1 MNPTQAITEP
11 RITSTK
17 VRITSIDFLRGTIMI
32 IMALDHVRD
41 YLFFGSFYFDPL
53 DLTKTSGALFFTRWI
68 THFCAPIFLL
78 LAGTSAYLI
87 GQKKTKKELSIF
99 LVKRGI
105 WLILLEMI
113 VTNFGW
119 NFNITF
125 PMFFFITIW
134 ALGLGMIIL
143 AGLIYLPKRVILA
156 LSLMVIFGHNLLDG
170 IHFPPNTLAEFGW
183 SLVHE
188 QQFFMWHNEVLLVGY
203 PIVPLFAVM
212 SLGYCLGELYT
223 SGYDAERRKKIL
235 ITLGGAAL
243 ILFIVLRW
251 INVYG
256 DPVKWSAQKDGF
268 FTLLSFINVNK
279 YPFSL
284 LYVLLTIGSAL
295 LFLGFTERLQN
306 GVVKMVSVYGRVPMF
321 YYLIHIYVIHLIALI
336 ASAVTT
342 GQDWHIW
349 LLKQPVWFT
358 TDLKGYGFSLPVS
371 YLVWI
376 AIVVGLYPLCKRYD
390 RYKQS
395 NKDKWWLSYL

>member
-1 MNPTQAITEP
+1 MNPSQAITEV
-11 RITSTK
+11 RTTFTK
-17 VRITSIDFLRGTIMI
+17 ARITSIDFLRGTIMI

-53 DLTKTSGALFFTRWI
+53 NLTKTSGVLFFTRWI

-87 GQKKTKKELSIF
+87 GQKKTKSELSIF
-99 LVKRGI
+99 LVKRGL

-143 AGLIYLPKRVILA
+143 AGLIYLSKRVILA
-156 LSLMVIFGHNLLDG
+156 LSLVFIFGHNLLDN

-183 SLVHE
+183 SLLHE
-188 QQFFMWHNEVLLVGY
+188 QQFFTWHNEVLLVGY

-212 SLGYCLGELYT
+212 SLGYCLGELYV
-223 SGYDAERRKKIL
+223 SGYDAEKRKRLL
-235 ITLGGAAL
+235 ITIGGAAL
-243 ILFIVLRW
+243 ILFVLLRW
-251 INVYG
+251 SNIYG
-256 DPVKWSAQKDGF
+256 DPVKWSQQKDGF
-268 FTLLSFINVNK
+268 FTFLSFINVNK

-284 LYVLLTIGSAL
+284 LYILLTIGSAL

-306 GVVKMVSVYGRVPMF
+306 GVVKVVSVYGRVPMF
-321 YYLIHIYVIHLIALI
+321 YYLIHIYIIHLIALI
-336 ASAVTT
+336 ASAMTP
-342 GQDWHIW
+342 GQNWHIW
-349 LLKQPVWFT
+349 LLQKPVWFT

-371 YLVWI
+371 YLVWA

-390 RYKQS
+390 RYKQG

>member
-11 RITSTK
+11 RITATK
-17 VRITSIDFLRGTIMI
+17 VRITSIDFLRGAIMI

-41 YLFFGSFYFDPL
+41 YLFFGSFYFNPL
-53 DLTKTSGALFFTRWI
+53 DLTKTSGLLFFTRWI

-87 GQKKTKKELSIF
+87 GQKKTKRELSIF
-99 LVKRGI
+99 LVKRGL
-105 WLILLEMI
+105 WLIFLEMI

-119 NFNITF
+119 NFNIAF

-156 LSLMVIFGHNLLDG
+156 LSLVVIFSHNLLDN

-183 SLVHE
+183 SLLHE
-188 QQFFMWHNEVLLVGY
+188 QQFFMWHNEVWLVGY
-203 PIVPLFAVM
+203 PIIPLFAVM
-212 SLGYCLGELYT
+212 SLGYCLGELYA
-223 SGYDAERRKKIL
+223 SNYDAEKRKRVL
-235 ITLGGAAL
+235 ITAGGAAV

-251 INVYG
+251 SNLYG
-256 DPVKWSAQKDGF
+256 DPVKWSEQKNGF
-268 FTLLSFINVNK
+268 FTFLSFINVNK

-284 LYVLLTIGSAL
+284 LYVLLTVGSAL
-295 LFLGFTERLQN
+295 LFLGFTERLLN
-306 GVVKMVSVYGRVPMF
+306 GVVKVVSVYGRVPMF
-321 YYLIHIYVIHLIALI
+321 YYLIHIYIIHLIALI
-336 ASAVTT
+336 ASAVTP
-342 GQDWHIW
+342 GQNWHIW
-349 LLKQPVWFT
+349 LLQKPVWFT

-371 YLVWI
+371 YMVWI

-395 NKDKWWLSYL
+395 HKDKWWLSYL

>member
-1 MNPTQAITEP
+1 
-11 RITSTK
+11 
-17 VRITSIDFLRGTIMI
+17 
-32 IMALDHVRD
+32 
-41 YLFFGSFYFDPL
+41 
-53 DLTKTSGALFFTRWI
+53 
-68 THFCAPIFLL
+68 
-78 LAGTSAYLI
+78 
-87 GQKKTKKELSIF
+87 
-99 LVKRGI
+99 
-105 WLILLEMI
+105 
-113 VTNFGW
+113 
-119 NFNITF
+119 
-125 PMFFFITIW
+125 
-134 ALGLGMIIL
+134 
-143 AGLIYLPKRVILA
+143 
-156 LSLMVIFGHNLLDG
+156 
-170 IHFPPNTLAEFGW
+170 
-183 SLVHE
+183 
-188 QQFFMWHNEVLLVGY
+188 
-203 PIVPLFAVM
+203 
-212 SLGYCLGELYT
+212 
-223 SGYDAERRKKIL
+223 
-235 ITLGGAAL
+235 
-243 ILFIVLRW
+243 VLRW

>member
-156 LSLMVIFGHNLLDG
+156 LSLVVIFGHNLLDG

-395 NKDKWWLSYL
+395 NEDKWWLSYL